1 MIPEQKWDEILGLKT
16 LMGTGQEGLERQ
28 VQSLCDLVTS
38 YEVTSLDENVVRQ
51 LGHIVSFRTVRFAC

>member
-16 LMGTGQEGLERQ
+16 LMATGQEALERQ

-51 LGHIVSFRTVRFAC
+51 LGHIVGFRTV